1 MAKEIIKN
9 NAINITGTAGTTYD
23 LADLATKNTRTSSD
37 EELLVQIWYWSPL
50 FDKSNPH
57 SKPNPPQ
64 PKLGQIWL
72 SQLIDAKKNPDLFEK
87 LQTTEE

>member
-9 NAINITGTAGTTYD
+9 NAINITGTAGKTYD
-23 LADLATKNTRTSSD
+23 LSDLADKNTRGASE
-37 EELLVQIWYWSPL
+37 EELFVQIWYWSPL

-72 SQLIDAKKNPDLFEK
+72 SQLVDAKKDPELFEK
-87 LQTTEE
+87 LQKSEV